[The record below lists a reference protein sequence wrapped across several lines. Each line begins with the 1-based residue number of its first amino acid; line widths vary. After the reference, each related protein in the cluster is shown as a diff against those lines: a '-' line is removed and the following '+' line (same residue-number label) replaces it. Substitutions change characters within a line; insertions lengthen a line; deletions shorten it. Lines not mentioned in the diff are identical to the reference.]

1 MFGCRGRWVVVWALA
16 GVSLAAQEPYR
27 KAPREIQAVLD
38 APETPAIFVSPSGD
52 YALLAERLRYPPIA
66 ELAQPMLRL
75 AGVRIN
81 PMTNGPHRP
90 LTYTSFTL
98 MRLADGTRIPMR
110 APGNRLSAPE
120 WSPDGARFAF
130 TLTRPDGIELWA
142 GDTRTAAVR
151 RMSGVAVNAALA
163 SILAWLPDSRSL
175 LVAAVPADRGRPPVK
190 PEAPPGPVVQ
200 ESRGGAGPLRTYQDL
215 LQDAHDEAL
224 FDYYAT
230 SRLLLVDTVSGRVER
245 LGKPGLIVSAAPSP
259 GGRYILV
266 TRLERPYSY
275 LHPHDRF
282 PRSIELW
289 SRTGSLIRELARLP
303 LADKVPIE
311 GVPVGPRLYR
321 WHPIEPATL
330 FWVEALDGG
339 DPRTKVPHRD
349 RILELK
355 EPFTGEPREFARLEH
370 RFDSMAWLDDGQAA
384 LLSDYDRGRRWRRT
398 FLTDRQDNQRKLL
411 FSRNIQDRYGD
422 PGTPVERVVS
432 SGHRAVRTHAG
443 RLLLAGPGASP
454 EGDRPFLDR
463 FDPASG
469 ARERLFLCDAASYEQ
484 VIAVLDEEGKR
495 LVTRRETPA
504 TPPNFLLRDVSTGS
518 AVPLTDLRD
527 PAPQLQGIT
536 KRLVTYKR
544 ADGVPLSFML
554 YLPPGYT
561 GGERL
566 PAVLWAYPREHT
578 SADTAGQVTGSPHRY
593 TLITGAS
600 HLFFL
605 LAGYAILDGASMPVI
620 GDPETVNNTF
630 VEQIVAGARAA
641 VEEADRLG
649 VVDRGR
655 VGVGGHSYGA
665 FMTANLLAHSDLFR
679 AGIARSGAYNRT
691 LTPFGFQAER
701 RTLWEAPETYVR
713 LSPFFVAHRINEPLL
728 LIHGAADNNEG
739 TFPMQ
744 SERMYQAVRGN
755 GGVVRLVMLP
765 HESHAYVARESVEHA
780 IAEMI
785 DWFDRHVKAA
795 QQKLDW
801 SGRR

>member
-1 MFGCRGRWVVVWALA
+1 MVWALA
-16 GVSLAAQEPYR
+16 GASLTAQESYR
-27 KAPREIQAVLD
+27 RPSREILAVLD
-38 APETPAIFVSPSGD
+38 APETPAVFVSPSRRH
-52 YALLAERLRYPPIA
+52 ALLGERLRYPPVA

-81 PMTNGPHRP
+81 PNTNGPHRP
-90 LTYTSFTL
+90 VTYTSFTL
-98 MRLADGTRIPMR
+98 VRLSSAAKTQVRV
-110 APGNRLSAPE
+110 PGNRLSAPE

-130 TLTRPDGIELWA
+130 TLTRPGAIELWV
-142 GDTRTAAVR
+142 GETQTAAVR
-151 RMSGVAVNAALA
+151 RVEGLAVNAALG
-163 SILAWLPDSRSL
+163 SILAWLPDSRTL
-175 LVAAVPADRGRPPVK
+175 LVAAVPADRGPPPVRAEV
-190 PEAPPGPVVQ
+190 PSGPLIQ
-200 ESRGGAGPLRTYQDL
+200 ESLGGAGPLRTYQDL
-215 LQDAHDEAL
+215 LQDAHDEAR

-230 SRLLLVDTVSGRVER
+230 SRLVLVDTDGRR
-245 LGKPGLIVSAAPSP
+245 LQPVGGPGVLVSAAPSP
-259 GGRYILV
+259 DGRYLLV
-266 TRLERPYSY
+266 TRLLRPYSY
-275 LHPHDRF
+275 LHTHPRF

-289 SRTGSLIRELARLP
+289 SRTGALVRELARLP
-303 LADKVPIE
+303 LADKIPIE
-311 GVPVGPRLYR
+311 GVPVGPRLHR
-321 WHPIEPATL
+321 WHPAEAATL

-339 DPRTKVPHRD
+339 DPRAKAPHRD
-349 RILELK
+349 RILELG

-370 RFDSMAWLDDGQAA
+370 RFDGLAWLDTGQAA
-384 LLSDYDRGRRWRRT
+384 LASDYDRNRRRRRT
-398 FLTDRQDNQRKLL
+398 FLINRRGETERLL

-422 PGTPVERVVS
+422 PGAPVERVLA
-432 SGHRAVRTHAG
+432 SGHRAVLTSAG

-469 ARERLFLCDAASYEQ
+469 AAERLFHCDAASYEE
-484 VIAVLDEEGKR
+484 VIAVLDDEGCR
-495 LVTRRETPA
+495 LLTRRETPNV
-504 TPPNFLLRDVSTGS
+504 PPNYFLRDVSAGS
-518 AVPLTDLRD
+518 AAALTDLHD
-527 PAPQLQGIT
+527 QAPQLQGIT

-554 YLPPGYT
+554 YLPPGYS
-561 GGERL
+561 GRERL

-641 VEEADRLG
+641 IEEADRLG
-649 VVDRGR
+649 VADPRR

-701 RTLWEAPETYVR
+701 RTLWEAPETYLR
-713 LSPFFVAHRINEPLL
+713 MSPFLVAHRINEPLL

-765 HESHAYVARESVEHA
+765 HESHAYLARESVEHT

-795 QQKLDW
+795 K
-801 SGRR
+801 